1 MLNTEA
7 LISGR
12 RNRGKSLLQQMQD
25 EMDADSESE
34 DSHPARHGDKRR
46 PKLVLSSD
54 DDDEDDVFRRPKGKG
69 TG

>member
-1 MLNTEA
+1 
-7 LISGR
+7 
-12 RNRGKSLLQQMQD
+12 
-25 EMDADSESE
+25 MDADSESE
-34 DSHPARHGDKRR
+34 DSHPARRGDKRR